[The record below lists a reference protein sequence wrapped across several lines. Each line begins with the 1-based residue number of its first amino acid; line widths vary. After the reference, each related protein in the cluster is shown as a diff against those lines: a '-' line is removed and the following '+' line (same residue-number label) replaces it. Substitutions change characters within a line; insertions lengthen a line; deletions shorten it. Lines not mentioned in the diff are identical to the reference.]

1 MSGSD
6 CFSSIREDVKNR
18 PEGKGVRLENC
29 DFVIGPRTFA
39 VFTFYVDYA
48 DRSSFKTPPGVIK
61 FSEKKYAIPNQ
72 ENNTIQLGSFRYYR
86 KHEDDNIAD
95 PEEGRLIQRG
105 PFSEICESNGV
116 PSKPWFKY
124 VSSTVT
130 WKRPDILMFCTSALR
145 ETQSFGELQSQFPNY
160 DCATLIPDPSK
171 FAMQLG
177 KDVGSKLDMAN
188 VHLSGLDRIK
198 QVMLPQAEIIT
209 KDRRLKKES
218 DTVVLVSHGP
228 VSYCDP
234 PERIVNHFPIEQCGE
249 VVPFVKRGKFA
260 GHHEY
265 RFAIEVIG
273 EPEDKTFQMEITDEL
288 RSLTRPYP
296 VVGQVRNRP

>member
-1 MSGSD
+1 MSEND

-95 PEEGRLIQRG
+95 PEEGKLIQRG

-198 QVMLPQAEIIT
+198 QVSESYGAGVWVHLRTFNVTASQAGVGDEWLASIIIHDACHVHQFEAGQIYYGLEAERDCAQIQLEALGIINPQDSFQFGLP
-209 KDRRLKKES
+209 
-218 DTVVLVSHGP
+218 VVLANID
-228 VSYCDP
+228 DP
-234 PERIVNHFPIEQCGE
+234 AYQWWR
-249 VVPFVKRGKFA
+249 
-260 GHHEY
+260 
-265 RFAIEVIG
+265 
-273 EPEDKTFQMEITDEL
+273 
-288 RSLTRPYP
+288 
-296 VVGQVRNRP
+296 